1 MGKHR
6 NKNKKNDKHHSH
18 IKTNGKIHKH
28 TNDARHRY
36 SPPTTSPSAF
46 GIKKN
51 NKKSGGILEQLRQHL
66 QGGRFRWLNE
76 QLYTTTSQE
85 AAVLIQK
92 DPSLY
97 NQYHQGFREQTRYW
111 PQQPINSAINW
122 LKSKPNSWIVA
133 DLGCG
138 DAALAKA
145 AKQKVHSFDLVA
157 HSPDV
162 VACNIA
168 NLPLP
173 HMSVDAGLF
182 CLALMGTDYGRF
194 IEEADRV
201 LKKGGR
207 LWIAE
212 VRSRFEGR
220 DSNGEGSD
228 EDEDEKDNILDRFV
242 SVVKAMGYIEVSRK
256 MDNSHFIILEFEK
269 KREEEGGEEGKKKRR
284 KKKRWSWPELRPC
297 IYKKR

>member
-1 MGKHR
+1 M
-6 NKNKKNDKHHSH
+6 
-18 IKTNGKIHKH
+18 
-28 TNDARHRY
+28 
-36 SPPTTSPSAF
+36 
-46 GIKKN
+46 
-51 NKKSGGILEQLRQHL
+51 
-66 QGGRFRWLNE
+66 
-76 QLYTTTSQE
+76 
-85 AAVLIQK
+85 
-92 DPSLY
+92 
-97 NQYHQGFREQTRYW
+97 
-111 PQQPINSAINW
+111 
-122 LKSKPNSWIVA
+122 A

-173 HMSVDAGLF
+173 NVSVDAAVF

-212 VRSRFEGR
+212 VRSRFEGGTSS
-220 DSNGEGSD
+220 DGNGNGEGEGSGD
-228 EDEDEKDNILDRFV
+228 EDSDEDEKDNNILDSFV
-242 SVVKAMGYIEVSRK
+242 SVVQDMGYIEVSRRL
-256 MDNSHFIILEFEK
+256 DNSHFIILEFEK
-269 KREEEGGEEGKKKRR
+269 KKEEEGGEVEEGKKRR
-284 KKKRWSWPELRPC
+284 RKKRWSWPELRPC
-297 IYKKR
+297 VYKKR